1 MNSKLATLSSYLL
14 GASALAVSSLAAAA
28 AAPTG
33 ATGAAVGAADTV
45 HCYAVNSCKG
55 MADCKT
61 TEHACKGQNSCKGH
75 GFKAMDAKT
84 CLTNGGVISD
94 L

>member
-1 MNSKLATLSSYLL
+1 MNTPSLRFSSVLL
-14 GASALAVSSLAAAA
+14 GASTLALSSLAAAA
-28 AAPTG
+28 GTPAG

-45 HCYAVNSCKG
+45 HCYQVNSCKG

-61 TEHACKGQNSCKGH
+61 TEHACKGQNSCKGQ
-75 GFKAMDAKT
+75 GFKALDAKS
-84 CLTNGGVISD
+84 CLVQGGVISD